1 MDDFMGG
8 MFDFNGDGRTDAG
21 EEFMAYQI
29 YEDMTEKA
37 DPSPLR
43 TSPRV
48 KKLDGCDIFIIIL
61 FAYQILSWI
70 ADAIY

>member
-8 MFDFNGDGRTDAG
+8 MFDFNRDGHTDAG
-21 EEFMAYQI
+21 EEFMAYKI
-29 YEDMTEKA
+29 FEDMTEKET
-37 DPSPLR
+37 STPLKIP
-43 TSPRV
+43 PRAR
-48 KKLDGCDIFIIIL
+48 KLDGFDIFIIIL